1 LIPQRAEGGKGDETM
16 LPLEEHDPFYV
27 KFVDDHR
34 ELHGL
39 VEAIEKGIGAAL
51 TANDVAA
58 WSELPKLLQELR
70 THLQKHF
77 AEEEAGGVLEEA
89 MSRLPRLAHEV
100 AAVERQHAP
109 LLRLINQLAQ
119 RAQNGGLTVDQWRSL
134 ADGFGRFA
142 YALRAHEAA
151 ENRIVEEAFAVKT

>member
-1 LIPQRAEGGKGDETM
+1 
-16 LPLEEHDPFYV
+16 
-27 KFVDDHR
+27 
-34 ELHGL
+34 
-39 VEAIEKGIGAAL
+39 
-51 TANDVAA
+51 
-58 WSELPKLLQELR
+58 
-70 THLQKHF
+70 
-77 AEEEAGGVLEEA
+77 

-134 ADGFGRFA
+134 ADEFGRFV
-142 YALRAHEAA
+142 YALRAHDAA

>member
-1 LIPQRAEGGKGDETM
+1 M

-27 KFVDDHR
+27 KFVDVHR
-34 ELHGL
+34 ELHHV
-39 VEAIEKGIGAAL
+39 VEAVEKGIRAAL
-51 TANDVAA
+51 HANDVAA

-70 THLQKHF
+70 AHLQRHF

-89 MSRLPRLAHEV
+89 MSRLPRLAPKFAV
-100 AAVERQHAP
+100 VERQHAP
-109 LLRLINQLAQ
+109 LLRQIDQLAQ
-119 RAQNGGLTVDQWRSL
+119 RAQNGGLTVAQWRSL
-134 ADGFGRFA
+134 ADEFGRFV